1 MNETLITLI
10 PILIICHKIKFQLNK
25 NDELQ
30 EYDLTCF
37 ASFSYFLL
45 KKKKVKNHSSDFFFF
60 FSLPS
65 LPVSVSTVFFYKT

>member
-45 KKKKVKNHSSDFFFF
+45 KKKKSEES
-60 FSLPS
+60 
-65 LPVSVSTVFFYKT
+65 